1 MQNPRNQRDT
11 WSEVMSGIEIDLNSL
26 GDDPEKLMAAF
37 QHLDSGA
44 DLPDQAGQTA
54 QDPTPEK
61 KVDPVAE
68 KPPEQTTQEQKQQA
82 AEPEGV
88 ATKDGKHVIPYSV
101 LKSERER
108 ANRAEQLAREA
119 QERLTALEKAAGAK
133 NGEGARTEQQEQLP
147 EVADLSPE
155 DLASLKEDFPTV
167 YKALMATQA
176 ATKAVEERLSR
187 PVQEIQE
194 ERHRTVV
201 ESVQDAIDSVPKMA
215 HIQATDK
222 DTFELAKQFDA
233 TLRAQPAW
241 AGKPLAERFA
251 KVVEMVEAVNGAI
264 TLPTSQKQ
272 PSPEELKAAALALA
286 QQSAKKTGT
295 SVPTSLSDFPA
306 GDPPAQSTEDEM
318 EKLTPM
324 QLAEKFSRMTPD
336 QMDAY
341 FQGA

>member
-1 MQNPRNQRDT
+1 
-11 WSEVMSGIEIDLNSL
+11 MSGIEIDLNSL

-44 DLPDQAGQTA
+44 DLPDPVGTTA
-54 QDPTPEK
+54 QDPAPEK
-61 KVDPVAE
+61 KVEPEPQKA
-68 KPPEQTTQEQKQQA
+68 PEQTTQNQKQQA

-119 QERLTALEKAAGAK
+119 QERLDALEKAAAGAK
-133 NGEGARTEQQEQLP
+133 NGEGARTEQQTELP
-147 EVADLSPE
+147 EVVDLSPE

-176 ATKAVEERLSR
+176 ATKAVEARLSK
-187 PVQEIQE
+187 PVEEIQA
-194 ERHRTVV
+194 ERQRTVV

-222 DTFELAKQFDA
+222 ATFELAKQFDA
-233 TLRAQPAW
+233 TLRALPAW
-241 AGKPLAERFA
+241 ADKPLAERFA
-251 KVVEMVEAVNGAI
+251 KVVEMVEATNGAI
-264 TLPTSQKQ
+264 ELPTSQKQ
-272 PSPEELKAAALALA
+272 PSPGEMKAAALALA
-286 QQSAKKTGT
+286 KQSAKKTGT

-306 GDPPAQSTEDEM
+306 GDPPVQSNEDEM